1 MDSVQKNNSNELGPK
16 IQLKWTRSKKITQM
30 DSVQKIQLKWTRSK
44 NTTQMDSA
52 HPGKSVIA
60 QRWRRSLF
68 SAATVRRQPSSCHQL
83 AFHIKYE
90 TNTNT
95 RIQKY
100 EIQTQRSQFSPAKVS
115 RQPSSYHELLM
126 SFAFY
131 IKYRYRYK
139 CK

>member
-1 MDSVQKNNSNELGPK
+1 MDSVQKHNSTGLGPK
-16 IQLKWTRSKKITQM
+16 IQLKWT
-30 DSVQKIQLKWTRSK
+30 
-44 NTTQMDSA
+44 
-52 HPGKSVIA
+52 PGKSVIA

-100 EIQTQRSQFSPAKVS
+100 EIQTQRS
-115 RQPSSYHELLM
+115 
-126 SFAFY
+126 
-131 IKYRYRYK
+131 
-139 CK
+139 

>member
-1 MDSVQKNNSNELGPK
+1 MDSVQKHNSTGLGPK
-16 IQLKWTRSKKITQM
+16 IQLKWT
-30 DSVQKIQLKWTRSK
+30 
-44 NTTQMDSA
+44 
-52 HPGKSVIA
+52 PGKSVIA

-100 EIQTQRSQFSPAKVS
+100 EIQTQRFHFSPAKVS
-115 RQPSSYHELLM
+115 RQVSSYHELLV
-126 SFAFY
+126 SFAFHTKYKY
-131 IKYRYRYK
+131 IANTNKNK
-139 CK
+139 CINTLTNLAFLLTLYNHSFKLLLISEI